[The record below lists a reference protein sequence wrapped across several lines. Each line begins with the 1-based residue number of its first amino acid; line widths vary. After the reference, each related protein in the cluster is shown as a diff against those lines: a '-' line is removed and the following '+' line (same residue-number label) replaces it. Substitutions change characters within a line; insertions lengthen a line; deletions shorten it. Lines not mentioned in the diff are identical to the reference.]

1 MMAIT
6 EYASGT
12 ISISGEKSVVSG
24 TNTLQTVTDDGVY
37 QVFLDLSDMA
47 AGENVGLKVKEKVVS
62 GGSQVDIYSAEFSG
76 TQRSPFV
83 TPSLILMHGWDVTLD
98 GTTGVVVPASIRRV
112 A

>member
-1 MMAIT
+1 MAIT

-47 AGENVGLKVKEKVVS
+47 AGEYVTLHVKEKIVS

-76 TQRSPFV
+76 TQSSPFV
-83 TPSLILMHGWDVTLD
+83 TPSLILMHGWDITI
-98 GTTGVVVPASIRRV
+98 TGSSGLVVSASIRRV